1 MANEDEWKN
10 SIRRNYS
17 YFKNNIADPLDVAEY
32 LFGETNPPIITD
44 NQKEQIKVY
53 HGNSPQNQHQNGY
66 YMTMICANTE
76 FDIHLIY
83 NVEFF
88 FSSPGP

>member
-44 NQKEQIKVY
+44 NQKEQIKV
-53 HGNSPQNQHQNGY
+53 G
-66 YMTMICANTE
+66 
-76 FDIHLIY
+76 
-83 NVEFF
+83 
-88 FSSPGP
+88 